1 MAARVRS
8 LNDLEIPFSKDSL
21 LFAPLIALCLTA
33 APAGPLGVVKDG
45 NSEVHRILESADA
58 SVEKLAA
65 RADEFVDFVE
75 LAKRAMG
82 KEWAKLSKKQQD
94 EFTQTMK
101 GLLRAS
107 YAQKALGDGK
117 GGASTEYGGEKI
129 TGNEAIVS
137 TTLVMKKD
145 RFPVEYRLFRVDAK
159 SPWKIYDVVT
169 DAVSLVA
176 TYQDQFRQL
185 ISKKG
190 YDGLLTTLKAKRD
203 QLEKNQVSPTAAVG
217 TAK

>member
-1 MAARVRS
+1 MS
-8 LNDLEIPFSKDSL
+8 ILPL
-21 LFAPLIALCLTA
+21 LALCLSASPGPA
-33 APAGPLGVVKDG
+33 AVVKDG
-45 NSEVHRILESADA
+45 NTEVHRILQTPGATA
-58 SVEKLAA
+58 EKLAV
-65 RADEFVDFVE
+65 RADDFVDFVE

-82 KEWAKLSKKQQD
+82 KEWAKLNKKQQE
-94 EFTQTMK
+94 EFAQTMK

-117 GGASTEYGGEKI
+117 EGATFEYGAETI
-129 TGNEAIVS
+129 TGNEAVVA

-145 RFPVEYRLFRVDAK
+145 RFPVEYRLYRPDAK
-159 SPWKIYDVVT
+159 SGWKIYDVVT

-185 ISKKG
+185 IAKKG

-203 QLEKNQVSPTAAVG
+203 QLEKNQRTPASAMG